1 MAKAHEINL
10 GTTAFNQLTNRDYI
24 VLLSENIS
32 VGDYILF
39 KQVET
44 IEGETVET
52 GLSMMTHIKD
62 IVKSEGLKDGYSILV
77 VNKL

>member
-10 GTTAFNQLTNRDYI
+10 GTTAFNQFATRDYI

-44 IEGETVET
+44 IEGEAKET
-52 GLSMMTHIKD
+52 GLSMMTHVKD
-62 IVKSEGLKDGYSILV
+62 MITNEGLKDGYSILV